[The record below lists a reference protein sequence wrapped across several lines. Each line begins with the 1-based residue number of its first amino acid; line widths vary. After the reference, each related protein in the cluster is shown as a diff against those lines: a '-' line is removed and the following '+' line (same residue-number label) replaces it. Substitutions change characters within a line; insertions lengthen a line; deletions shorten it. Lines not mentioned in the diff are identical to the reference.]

1 MRPGWE
7 AFGHRITITCKLV
20 LQREHLYRRFFG
32 THTFF
37 SLSHYRMTEFMTE
50 SALRAEQDAEF
61 GYEIQPSGRLLQGEQ
76 LPPFKPR
83 ITGINGEEPE
93 ESGPF
98 LPLWQMTPILP

>member
-1 MRPGWE
+1 
-7 AFGHRITITCKLV
+7 
-20 LQREHLYRRFFG
+20 
-32 THTFF
+32 
-37 SLSHYRMTEFMTE
+37 MTEFMTE